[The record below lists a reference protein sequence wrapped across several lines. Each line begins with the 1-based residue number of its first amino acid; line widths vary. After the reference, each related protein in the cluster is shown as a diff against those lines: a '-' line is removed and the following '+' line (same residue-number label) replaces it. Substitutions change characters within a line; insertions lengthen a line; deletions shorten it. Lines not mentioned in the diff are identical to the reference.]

1 MKKSHRSVVRYPQN
15 QVMVLFTTLMLTSPV
30 YAADLKILL
39 QNALT
44 QDPLMIEAQANEQAA
59 ISKVKESQALHYPVL
74 AVTANQVLGQS
85 HKDRTDYASED
96 FTPGLRG
103 TLNLYSFGAISAQVE
118 RDKSKSAY
126 FHEKIGETS
135 EELGYTIGSEYIK
148 ALRAQ
153 ESLVGS

>member
-85 HKDRTDYASED
+85 HKDRTDYASE
-96 FTPGLRG
+96 TP
-103 TLNLYSFGAISAQVE
+103 TLARVTDI
-118 RDKSKSAY
+118 K
-126 FHEKIGETS
+126 
-135 EELGYTIGSEYIK
+135 YTK
-148 ALRAQ
+148 
-153 ESLVGS
+153 